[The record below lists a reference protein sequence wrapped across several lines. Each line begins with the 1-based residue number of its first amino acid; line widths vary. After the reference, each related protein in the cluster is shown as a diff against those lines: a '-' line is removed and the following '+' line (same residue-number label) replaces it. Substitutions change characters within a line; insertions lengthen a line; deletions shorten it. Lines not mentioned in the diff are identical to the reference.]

1 MSSVIGYVFILIFLF
16 TSGLFHWVISFNT
29 NLLEGAESDM
39 IPFFN
44 LSPMIFLILIPAIT
58 MRSIAEERKN
68 GTIELLF
75 TRPVSDLNVILS
87 KYFAGVTLLIIALI
101 PTLFFYF
108 SMHFLG
114 SPVGVIDD
122 GATLTS
128 YLGLILLGSTFVAV
142 GIFCSALTSSQIVA
156 FIMAMFFCWFLYDG
170 LNLLGSFNLMG
181 DFDYIIRYLGI
192 TYHYD
197 SIKRG
202 VVDSSDI
209 IYFLSLIVLFISASL
224 SVVKSL
230 KK

>member
-1 MSSVIGYVFILIFLF
+1 
-16 TSGLFHWVISFNT
+16 
-29 NLLEGAESDM
+29 
-39 IPFFN
+39 
-44 LSPMIFLILIPAIT
+44 
-58 MRSIAEERKN
+58 
-68 GTIELLF
+68 
-75 TRPVSDLNVILS
+75 
-87 KYFAGVTLLIIALI
+87 
-101 PTLFFYF
+101 
-108 SMHFLG
+108 
-114 SPVGVIDD
+114 
-122 GATLTS
+122 
-128 YLGLILLGSTFVAV
+128 
-142 GIFCSALTSSQIVA
+142 
-156 FIMAMFFCWFLYDG
+156 MFFCWFLYDG